1 MPVKTQVLII
11 GGGIAG
17 VSIAREL
24 SRYDCDVMLVEK
36 EADIGWG
43 QTKLSYA
50 IRHPGVR
57 WPPESLAH
65 RLIVQSNR
73 NFDRLI
79 QELDI
84 DFNNCGELVLALNDQ
99 EVRLL
104 QLLKRRGEA
113 IGLPGLEIINGR
125 KIRELEPSISTKALA
140 ALNMPSAGVFN
151 PFDLAYAFCE
161 SAMVN
166 GVRVHLDTTVL
177 SIRPEKDGFVV
188 ETDEE
193 EIETSFIVNAAGL
206 FAQKIAEMV
215 DAEDFTIDYST
226 KTTCFVLDRSVGN
239 RVNSIVTGFTNH
251 SDLHR
256 FKAVIPTFGGNLLL
270 YTPIPEPSRGIDD
283 HEVEARCLQMTC
295 DSLSTLVPEFDFEN
309 HIISSFSGVTA
320 RNDRGDFIIESS
332 RKHHHFIHAA
342 LPPPGITC
350 SPGVGI
356 KVVELLKKSG
366 LELKEKTLFNPYR
379 KRIRSTRYASPEQ
392 MTRWVAE
399 NQRYGR
405 IVCRCEKVTEGEI
418 EEAVIRGATT
428 LDGLKFRTRAGMGTC
443 QGNFCTAPLIE
454 LLSRNLECPV
464 EAITKKGEG
473 SFMLTGQKTLES
485 CG

>member
-1 MPVKTQVLII
+1 MPHKTQVLII

-17 VSIAREL
+17 TSIAREL
-24 SRYDCDVMLVEK
+24 SRYDCDVLLVEK
-36 EADIGWG
+36 EADIGGG

-57 WPPESLAH
+57 WPPESLTH

-84 DFNNCGELVLALNDQ
+84 DFNNCGELVLAFNDQ
-99 EVRLL
+99 EVKLL

-113 IGLPGLEIINGR
+113 IGLPGLEIFDGS
-125 KIRELEPSISTKALA
+125 KIRDIEPSASAKALA
-140 ALNMPSAGVFN
+140 GLYMPSAGVFN

-161 SAMVN
+161 SAMAN
-166 GVRVHLDTTVL
+166 GVRVLMDAKVVA
-177 SIRPEKDGFVV
+177 IEPAKNGFVV
-188 ETDEE
+188 ETEKG
-193 EIETSFIVNAAGL
+193 EIETAFIVNAAGL
-206 FAQKIAEMV
+206 FAQKIAQMV

-226 KTTCFVLDRSVGN
+226 KATCFVLDRSVGD

-283 HEVEARCLQMTC
+283 HEVEARCLRMTC
-295 DSLSTLVPEFDFEN
+295 DSLSTLIPEFDFEN

-320 RNDRGDFIIESS
+320 RNDRGAFIIESS

-366 LELKEKTLFNPYR
+366 LVLKEKTIFNPYR
-379 KRIRSTRYASPEQ
+379 KRIRATRNASPEQ
-392 MTRWVAE
+392 MAQWVVE
-399 NQRYGR
+399 NQRYGH

-418 EEAVIRGATT
+418 EEAVLRGATT
-428 LDGLKFRTRAGMGTC
+428 LDGVKFRTRAGMGTC
-443 QGNFCTAPLIE
+443 QGNFCMAPLIE
-454 LLSRNLECPV
+454 LLSHSMQCPV
-464 EAITKKGEG
+464 EAVTKKGKG
-473 SFMLTGQKTLES
+473 SHILTGNKPLEL
-485 CG
+485 CE